1 MDFRE
6 FIRKLE
12 ESTNDGRDGA
22 SFTKEVLTHMMT
34 DEEGLHQEALRL
46 LNEYKENTYRAA
58 YGGKIGG
65 IAKKCKR
72 FLEPMI
78 FEKYIESSV
87 SGGAVED
94 LCLRFKDEIPDINEK
109 NVFNKISLLLKKILI
124 EASSQPRKKRS
135 MQDASVIN
143 SYFKNILKQSSVK
156 TFLCPDVISEF
167 SDIYVRNYIKFDS
180 KQVDPVNIAALEELN
195 NHIIIQGTAGSG
207 KTMLMKHLLFSS
219 IDKDDVNKK
228 VPVLL
233 NKLNSYRGE
242 DILSYILQSFQR
254 TEDDVSLDNV
264 KNWLNDKKLL
274 LLIDGLDEIKSDYT
288 LRFNEELESFS
299 EKYSDITIVMSS
311 RPIEDFI
318 HFSSFIR
325 TNICPLSQ
333 EQAIELVK
341 KQKWNKEEK
350 EQFISALG
358 SKEFSLYSAA
368 REYASTPLLLLTM
381 LMAYSLDKDIT
392 QNNVSF
398 YKIIYKTLTKRHEQ
412 AKNIKKELSTGL
424 SYNVFEKYFE
434 QLCKI
439 TYCSGVYEFDYIT
452 LERYVNTLLGE
463 KETFTADSFITDL
476 TDNICLM
483 YKEGDFYCFIHRTI
497 QEYYAALSFSHLQD
511 NQFSAL
517 LDYYRRE
524 SSAPFQDNSFFILYE
539 LVPDRVEQLILL
551 PFLERIMNTEKDPYL
566 EFIENTYDCIWCDD
580 NIFFYA
586 EESKFGLYVTKIIYE
601 KYSFKNLDDETPSE
615 NTKNMIH
622 MELLCGPKYPMFADD
637 PYHSIMTPIEFVL
650 IRPDKY
656 KKLWE
661 YMKSQQCSIY
671 KVFQCIPDLI
681 EKIKRKKQTPA
692 MMILCK

>member
-1 MDFRE
+1 MEFKD
-6 FIRKLE
+6 FIRKLDKCMN
-12 ESTNDGRDGA
+12 SSNGA
-22 SFTKEVLTHMMT
+22 TFTKDVLEHMMT
-34 DEEGLHQEALRL
+34 DEEGLHQEALHL
-46 LNEYKENTYRAA
+46 LNDYSESQYRAA
-58 YGGKIGG
+58 YAGRIGG
-65 IAKKCKR
+65 IAKKCNKY
-72 FLEPMI
+72 LEPMV

-87 SGGAVED
+87 SGGTVED
-94 LCLRFKDEIPDINEK
+94 LCLCFKDEIPDINEK
-109 NVFNKISLLLKKILI
+109 NVFKEISLLLKKVLM
-124 EASSQPRKKRS
+124 EAASRQRKKRS
-135 MQDASVIN
+135 TPDVDVIN
-143 SYFKNILKQSSVK
+143 RYYKKILKNSLVK
-156 TFLCPDVISEF
+156 TFLQPNVPSKL
-167 SDIYVRNYIKFDS
+167 SDIYVRSYIEFDS
-180 KQVDPVNIAALEELN
+180 KQIDPVNVDVLEKLN
-195 NHIIIQGTAGSG
+195 KHIIIQGTAGLG
-207 KTMLMKHLLFSS
+207 KTMLMKHLLLSAINETSS
-219 IDKDDVNKK
+219 KK
-228 VPVLL
+228 KIPVMI
-233 NKLNSYRGE
+233 NKLNNYKGE
-242 DILSYILQSFQR
+242 NILEYVLQSFR
-254 TEDDVSLDNV
+254 RIVDDISLDNIN
-264 KNWLNDKKLL
+264 NWLNDKKLL
-274 LLIDGLDEIKSDYT
+274 LLIDGIDEIKPDYT
-288 LRFNEELESFS
+288 LKFNEELESFS
-299 EKYSDITIVMSS
+299 EKYDDTTIIMTS

-392 QNNVSF
+392 HNYVSF

-439 TYCSGVYEFDYIT
+439 TYCNGAYEFDYIT
-452 LERYVNTLLGE
+452 LERYVNKLLGE

-539 LVPDRVEQLILL
+539 LVPDRIEQLILL

-637 PYHSIMTPIEFVL
+637 PDPSIMTPIKAVL
-650 IRPDKY
+650 KFPHMY
-656 KKLWE
+656 KNLWE

>member
-1 MDFRE
+1 MDFKN
-6 FIRKLE
+6 FIVKLE
-12 ESTNDGRDGA
+12 IVMKNGRNQAD
-22 SFTKEVLTHMMT
+22 FTKDVLTHMMT
-34 DEEGLHQEALRL
+34 DEDGLHQDALNVL
-46 LNEYKENTYRAA
+46 EEYSEHAFRSA
-58 YGGKIGG
+58 YKGKIGG
-65 IAKKCKR
+65 IANKCSGY
-72 FLEPMI
+72 LEPKV
-78 FEKYIESSV
+78 FEKYIEESV
-87 SGGAVED
+87 SAGAVD
-94 LCLRFKDEIPDINEK
+94 TLCECFKDEIPDIDNT
-109 NVFNKISLLLKKILI
+109 NVFEKISLLLNQILKEAVSSKKSTIQFRNILNHYY
-124 EASSQPRKKRS
+124 Q
-135 MQDASVIN
+135 
-143 SYFKNILKQSSVK
+143 NILKQSSVK

-392 QNNVSF
+392 QNRVSF

-439 TYCSGVYEFDYIT
+439 TYCRGVYEFDYIT
-452 LERYVNTLLGE
+452 LERYVNKLLGE

-517 LDYYRRE
+517 LDFYGRE
-524 SSAPFQDNSFFILYE
+524 SSAPFQDNSFYILYE

-551 PFLERIMNTEKDPYL
+551 PFWERIMNTEKDPYL
-566 EFIENTYDCIWCDD
+566 EFIENTYDCIWCDN
-580 NIFFYA
+580 NIFFSA
-586 EESKFGLYVTKIIYE
+586 EESKVGLYVNKIIYE
-601 KYSFKNLDDETPSE
+601 KYSFKNFDDETPSE
-615 NTKNMIH
+615 NTQNMIR

-637 PYHSIMTPIEFVL
+637 PDPSIMTPIKAVL
-650 IRPDKY
+650 KFPHMY
-656 KKLWE
+656 KNLWE